1 MAEAVRPAPA
11 APAALR
17 VRGLVVTPPGA
28 AAPVL
33 RDVDLDVP
41 AGQRVLL
48 AGPSGSG
55 KSTLLRALA
64 GVLEEAPGGEPVAAG
79 EVLVGGAAARPGAA
93 GLLLQDPLDAV
104 VAATAGRDTAFGPEN
119 LALAREEVWE
129 RVARAHAA
137 ARFTAGRER
146 EVATLSGGER
156 QRLALAGVLAL
167 LPGVLLLDEPTSM
180 LDAPTAAAVR
190 AAVLGAAAGRTLVVV
205 DHDLAGW
212 APHVDRVVLLGRDGR
227 LAADGPP
234 ARVLTAGAGQGEL
247 WLPGAPAPR
256 PADVPAGLLT
266 PRLPAGGPLAGD
278 ALTGRGLG
286 LVRRRRGLRPSA
298 PAAVLTGVDVDVP
311 AGRTTPLVGTSG
323 SGKSSLLAVL
333 AGLVR
338 PSAGELRAARALAA
352 GLPPQPWRWRSRE
365 LAARSAWVP
374 QTPEHAF
381 VRTTARAEAAASAA
395 ALGLPTVTADALLEL
410 LGLSHRAEVD
420 PFRLSGGEQRRLALA
435 GALAAGPAVLLADEP
450 TVGQDRATWSV
461 VAGLLL
467 AAARDG
473 AAVVAAS
480 HDGHLVRALDPAG
493 DAAVHLRA
501 GRRATGPVG
510 PVGPVGPLGP
520 VARRA
525 S

>member
-1 MAEAVRPAPA
+1 MAEAAPA
-11 APAALR
+11 TPGPAPAALR
-17 VRGLVVTPPGA
+17 VRALGVTPPGA
-28 AAPVL
+28 ARPVL
-33 RDVDLDVP
+33 ADVDLDVP

-64 GVLEEAPGGEPVAAG
+64 GVLEEGAGGEPAAAG
-79 EVLVGGAAARPGAA
+79 EVLVGGGPARPGAV
-93 GLLLQDPLDAV
+93 GLLLQDPVDAV

-119 LALAREEVWE
+119 LALAREQVWE

-137 ARFTAGRER
+137 ARFDAGRGR

-190 AAVLGAAAGRTLVVV
+190 AAVLAAAAGRTLVVV

-227 LAADGPP
+227 PVADGPP
-234 ARVLTAGAGQGEL
+234 ARVLVPGAGGGEL

-256 PADVPAGLLT
+256 PVDVPAGLLA
-266 PRLPAGGPLAGD
+266 PRRAVGGD
-278 ALTGRGLG
+278 ALTGERLG
-286 LVRRRRGLRPSA
+286 LVRRRRGLRPS
-298 PAAVLTGVDVDVP
+298 PPVTVLADVDVRVP
-311 AGRTTPLVGTSG
+311 AGRTTPLVGVSG
-323 SGKSSLLAVL
+323 SGKSSLLGVL
-333 AGLVR
+333 AGLTR
-338 PSAGELRAARALAA
+338 PTCGDLRAAPDLAG
-352 GLPPQPWRWRSRE
+352 GLRPQPWRWRSPE

-374 QTPEHAF
+374 QTPGHAF
-381 VRTTARAEAAASAA
+381 VRTTARAEAAATAT
-395 ALGLPTVTADALLEL
+395 ALGLPAERADALLEL
-410 LGLSHRAEVD
+410 LGLGHRADVD

-450 TVGQDRATWSV
+450 SVGQDRRTWAV

-473 AAVVAAS
+473 AAVAVSS
-480 HDGHLVRALDPAG
+480 HDEPLVRRLDPDG
-493 DAAVHLRA
+493 SAAVRLHA
-501 GRRATGPVG
+501 GRRVPGVPAGVP
-510 PVGPVGPLGP
+510 
-520 VARRA
+520 
-525 S
+525 